1 MKFLN
6 FLLNFAVNLNLLRKK
21 VYLKGEK
28 NLDFPGGP
36 LLRLCPSNAGGT
48 GLSPGQTHMPFGVV
62 KRIFKL

>member
-36 LLRLCPSNAGGT
+36 LVKTLPFQCRGNGFEPWSDPHAIWC
-48 GLSPGQTHMPFGVV
+48 GQKNF
-62 KRIFKL
+62 